1 MNSVQLS
8 QRLRNTIFI
17 SISLACLFSVNPLL
31 AQTVPESFRQ
41 PIQLAQQD
49 SGAENDQLE
58 TATKEAEEAID
69 AALKAAQQEIEKATR
84 EAEIR
89 LNETKVAVENRA
101 NWGWLGLLGLL
112 GLFGL
117 TGKGKQHQ

>member
-1 MNSVQLS
+1 MSVA
-8 QRLRNTIFI
+8 F
-17 SISLACLFSVNPLL
+17 LFSVNPLL
-31 AQTVPESFRQ
+31 AQNTHESFRQ

-49 SGAENDQLE
+49 SAAENDQLE
-58 TATKEAEEAID
+58 KATKEAEEAID
-69 AALKAAQQEIEKATR
+69 ASLKAAQEEIDKATR

-89 LNETKVAVENRA
+89 LNETKVALENRA

-117 TGKGKQHQ
+117 AGKGK